1 VGIGQKQEIAMTEA
15 IRELKIRA
23 EILHKQLT
31 ANDAPALKRL
41 HALPEF
47 RRSTPAIIKRRDCL
61 TVIAAE
67 LGFPNWT
74 QAKAALAGDREVTE
88 FGTLLCPPGCC
99 GHINRWYVTYEQA
112 APEREAYKGYLLA
125 YKRQYLVVDRYY
137 IESLGLEP
145 DDNDWK
151 ELGFD
156 WVHPASLPARTRLY
170 NKLIERTKPM
180 DRKAAIREFKER
192 KVPQG
197 IFAVRCTTTGQVWVE
212 SSTNLNAAK
221 NALFFC
227 LRLGNH
233 YNKSFQAESNVHGEQ
248 AFEFEILEKL
258 KDDEPPIGVRDLLKE
273 KKRHWITQLNAQA
286 L

>member
-1 VGIGQKQEIAMTEA
+1 MTEA
-15 IRELKIRA
+15 VRELKIRA
-23 EILHKQLT
+23 EILHKRIT

-41 HALPEF
+41 HAVPEF
-47 RRSTPAIIKRRDCL
+47 RRSTATIIRRRDCL

-74 QAKAALAGDREVTE
+74 QAKAALAGDRNVTE
-88 FGTLLCPPGCC
+88 FGTLLCPPRCC
-99 GHINRWYVTYEQA
+99 GHINRWYVSYQEA
-112 APEREAYKGYLLA
+112 SPEREACNGYLLA

-137 IESLGLEP
+137 IESLGLDP

-170 NKLIERTKPM
+170 NKLIERTKLM
-180 DRKAAIREFKER
+180 DRKAAIRGFKER

-212 SSTNLNAAK
+212 STPNLNAAK
-221 NALFFC
+221 NALFFT
-227 LRLGNH
+227 LRHGNH
-233 YNKSFQAESNVHGEQ
+233 YNKSLQAECNTQGEPEFQ
-248 AFEFEILEKL
+248 FEILEKIN
-258 KDDEPPIGVRDLLKE
+258 DDEPPTGLRDLLKE
-273 KKRHWITQLNAQA
+273 KKHHWIKQLNAKA

>member
-1 VGIGQKQEIAMTEA
+1 MTEA
-15 IRELKIRA
+15 IHELKIRA
-23 EILHKQLT
+23 EILHKRIA

-41 HALPEF
+41 HAIPEF
-47 RRSTPAIIKRRDCL
+47 RHSTPALIKRHDCL

-67 LGFPNWT
+67 LGFTNWT
-74 QAKAALAGDREVTE
+74 QAKAALAGDQNVTE
-88 FGTLLCPPGCC
+88 FGTLLCPPRCC
-99 GHINRWYVTYEQA
+99 GHINRWFISYEA
-112 APEREAYKGYLLA
+112 ASPEREASNGYLFA
-125 YKRQYLVVDRYY
+125 YKRQYLVVDRHY
-137 IESLGLEP
+137 IESLGLDP

-151 ELGFD
+151 EIGFD
-156 WVHPASLPARTRLY
+156 WVHPTSIPARTRLY
-170 NKLIERTKPM
+170 NKLIERTRPM

-227 LRLGNH
+227 LRLGSH

-248 AFEFEILEKL
+248 AFQFEILEKL
-258 KDDEPPIGVRDLLKE
+258 KDDESPMAVRDLLKE
-273 KKRHWITQLNAQA
+273 KKSHWVKQLNAKA